1 MDRRSRREERE
12 KKRQRERERERRRER
27 RMSSSS
33 SKCDRFK
40 FLVSS
45 SVLADSESRRD
56 GVTLEEEKSLRVY
69 GCEIIQRGCQLLKL
83 HQQAC
88 ATSQVIFQR
97 FYCKRSFVDFKVD
110 FAAMAAVW
118 LASKLEESPRALRWI
133 IQVFYRIERR
143 RKGLALIPLAYSD
156 PIFSN
161 WRTNVTVTER
171 YMLREFGF
179 SIRVEH
185 PHKLVLVL
193 LSPQVLNAS
202 RELTQETRNLVNDSL
217 RTTACVQ
224 SSPETVA
231 CAMILLGS
239 RRLKE
244 SLPDKPAW
252 WEMFDVSKQD
262 MEQCID
268 LVNDLYKRPKAQAI
282 PVWKDLSDDD
292 A

>member
-1 MDRRSRREERE
+1 
-12 KKRQRERERERRRER
+12 
-27 RMSSSS
+27 MSSSS

-133 IQVFYRIERR
+133 IQVFYRMMRSP
-143 RKGLALIPLAYSD
+143 AAC
-156 PIFSN
+156 PI
-161 WRTNVTVTER
+161 
-171 YMLREFGF
+171 
-179 SIRVEH
+179 
-185 PHKLVLVL
+185 
-193 LSPQVLNAS
+193 
-202 RELTQETRNLVNDSL
+202 
-217 RTTACVQ
+217 
-224 SSPETVA
+224 
-231 CAMILLGS
+231 
-239 RRLKE
+239 
-244 SLPDKPAW
+244 
-252 WEMFDVSKQD
+252 
-262 MEQCID
+262 
-268 LVNDLYKRPKAQAI
+268 
-282 PVWKDLSDDD
+282 
-292 A
+292 